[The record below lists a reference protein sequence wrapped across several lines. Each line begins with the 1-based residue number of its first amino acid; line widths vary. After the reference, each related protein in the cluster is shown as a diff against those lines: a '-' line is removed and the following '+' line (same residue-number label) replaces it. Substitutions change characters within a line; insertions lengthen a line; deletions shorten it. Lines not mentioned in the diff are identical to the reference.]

1 MIDRRTFIASI
12 AAISTSGWTQD
23 SAFPDRPIRL
33 VVPNPPGGPSDIVG
47 RYLAESMRSSLGQPL
62 IIDNRP
68 GASGLI
74 GTALVA
80 SSAPD
85 GYTVLL
91 TSRSNHVMAPLVQ
104 KQSQVDPQ
112 RDLTPVG
119 LALKSVG
126 MLVTNNM
133 SPFKTLPELVAY
145 AKANP
150 GKVFYGSAGVGAT
163 NHIAIEQF
171 NSIAGIDTT
180 HVPYR
185 GSGPMITG
193 LMAAEVSLAL
203 LDFSSA
209 QPGIKS
215 GRIVPLAQ
223 TSSRRLPSLPQVPTL
238 LELGLRGYDPSFWIG
253 MAVPAG
259 TPSGS
264 VSRLNRALN
273 VALSDTPMKAR
284 AQVNGWELVGGP
296 PKVLSDIV
304 QQDMSEYPALIKR
317 LDIKAN

>member
-23 SAFPDRPIRL
+23 GAFPDRPIRL